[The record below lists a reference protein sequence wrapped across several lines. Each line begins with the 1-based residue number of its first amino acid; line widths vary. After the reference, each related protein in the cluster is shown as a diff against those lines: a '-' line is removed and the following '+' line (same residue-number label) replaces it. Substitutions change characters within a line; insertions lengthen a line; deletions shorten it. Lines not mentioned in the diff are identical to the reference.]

1 MRRPS
6 PAYWLRTAARVARR
20 IEARALPVV
29 TSDSQAAGG
38 EVCAFGDEV
47 EIITVRQFGDQGR
60 DLTIDLAADGRVADI
75 GMDGIGKINGIGSPR
90 QRDQLAFGREAED

>member
-1 MRRPS
+1 MMRRPS

-38 EVCAFGDEV
+38 ALCAFDTM
-47 EIITVRQFGDQGR
+47 ISTS
-60 DLTIDLAADGRVADI
+60 
-75 GMDGIGKINGIGSPR
+75 SPFISSFTSGAILPLIL
-90 QRDQLAFGREAED
+90 QPTAVLPTSVCTA